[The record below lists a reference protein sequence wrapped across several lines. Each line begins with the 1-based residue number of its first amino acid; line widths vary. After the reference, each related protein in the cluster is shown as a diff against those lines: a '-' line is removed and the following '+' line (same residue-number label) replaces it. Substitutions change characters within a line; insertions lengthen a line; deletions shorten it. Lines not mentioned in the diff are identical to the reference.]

1 MQIPTGAEAFHSDPP
16 PPVPFPLSGLPPY
29 LSPFPPVI
37 LHVHHLLPP
46 PTSPSLDF
54 PHTCPPYRPP
64 RKDKVVEDLDQDHQ
78 QELKPPPVGTTASSP
93 PPYLTSGHTL
103 RARPPSPML
112 PFSSQDEVVE
122 DLDRDHQQEL
132 KRIVFSLELKRIR

>member
-1 MQIPTGAEAFHSDPP
+1 MATWNTFLSHHPLDPP
-16 PPVPFPLSGLPPY
+16 CRFS
-29 LSPFPPVI
+29 
-37 LHVHHLLPP
+37 HVGTDEAAEDLECKHQQELKPSIPAPP

-54 PHTCPPYRPP
+54 PHTCP
-64 RKDKVVEDLDQDHQ
+64 
-78 QELKPPPVGTTASSP
+78 SSP